1 MDVFYI
7 ADWLVDTNGD
17 YILRNEIKIKLESRV
32 MAVLLYLAQHPDKII
47 SRTELETAVWA
58 DTVVGYD
65 ALTSSITK
73 LRKALGDNARQP
85 VFIETVAKKG
95 YRLIAPI
102 SISHSSNQLH
112 AEDVEI
118 PNKPI
123 VKRVIPVFAVLF
135 LFLVVALSFSID
147 PFDKDKSIDTNLP
160 ISNSKVIKPSIAVLP
175 FTDLSHNPEKSYF
188 SDGITA
194 DVTTALSK
202 LSGLLV
208 IAWSSSASY
217 KNQETSINQVS
228 SALGV
233 RYVLEGKVR
242 RENNKIR
249 VNVQLVDA
257 KSGQHIWA
265 ERYDRSIRDILEV
278 QSDIAEKIVNALSIK
293 LTEEEKRLIAR
304 RYTSSVAAYDDF
316 LKGQSHE
323 RASQEETLIARDLFQ
338 MAIDRDPDFARAY
351 GALALSYVDEF
362 RFRWGVHSKDTLNKA
377 LALSKKAISIDENL
391 PQAYWVL
398 GYVHLH
404 RMEYKEAIEAIKKAS
419 LLDPNNADNYGLLA
433 LISVYQNEPET
444 AIKLI
449 RRAKV
454 LNPHYSAH
462 YPSVLGQ
469 AYYSLGQYDKA
480 LPALREAIDRNVNL
494 LPPHIYLV
502 STLSQMGHIEEAQW
516 EAEQIR
522 LIAPKFTIDDISDM
536 FPFTDQT
543 RQQVIMDQLHA
554 LGY

>member
-32 MAVLLYLAQHPDKII
+32 MAVLLYLAQHPNKII
-47 SRTELETAVWA
+47 SRTDLETAVWA

-85 VFIETVAKKG
+85 IFIETIAKKG

-102 SISHSSNQLH
+102 SISQSPDRRHKN
-112 AEDVEI
+112 DIEI
-118 PNKPI
+118 PHKAIKKRLTPI
-123 VKRVIPVFAVLF
+123 LVVLF
-135 LFLVVALSFSID
+135 LLLAVALSVIIIPFNKDTSID
-147 PFDKDKSIDTNLP
+147 ANL
-160 ISNSKVIKPSIAVLP
+160 SMLNSKITKPSIAVLP
-175 FTDLSHNPEKSYF
+175 FTDLSHSTEKNYF

-217 KNQETSINQVS
+217 KNQTTSISQVS

-242 RENNKIR
+242 RENKKIR
-249 VNVQLVDA
+249 VNVQLIDA
-257 KSGQHIWA
+257 NTGQHIWA
-265 ERYDRSIRDILEV
+265 ERYDRSINDILEV
-278 QSDIAEKIVNALSIK
+278 QSDIADKIVSALSIK
-293 LTEEEKRLIAR
+293 LTDEEKRLIAK
-304 RYTSSVAAYDDF
+304 RYTTSVAAYDDF

-323 RASQEETLIARDLFQ
+323 RTSQEETLIARDLFQ
-338 MAIDRDPDFARAY
+338 TAIDRDPNFARAY

-362 RFRWGVHSKDTLNKA
+362 RFRWGVHSKDTLNEA
-377 LALSKKAISIDENL
+377 LVLSKKAISIDENL

-404 RMEYKEAIEAIKKAS
+404 RMEYKEAVEAIKTAT

-433 LISVYQNEPET
+433 LISVYQNKPET

-480 LPALREAIDRNVNL
+480 LPALREAINRNVNL

-502 STLSQMGHIEEAQW
+502 ITLSQMGQIEEAQW

-522 LIAPKFTIDDISDM
+522 LIAPEFTVSDISDM
-536 FPFTDQT
+536 FPFSDQT
-543 RQQVIMDQLHA
+543 KQQVIMDQLHA